1 MAEDEPFSFDDHIQ
15 KQLDP
20 YFWAKRKAS
29 DLFMEIREAL
39 GDERARRV
47 FAIWGTP
54 PTAARLNESENI
66 GIINRLDYMI
76 KIDGDGKSVRDKDGM
91 LVFEPNVK
99 ELARQI
105 AGERYVNP
113 TAGEI
118 AVVERH
124 IRRLNVKR
132 QKNPYWPQRK
142 G

>member
-1 MAEDEPFSFDDHIQ
+1 VSEEPFSFDDHIQ

-29 DLFMEIREAL
+29 DLFMEIREVL

-54 PTAARLNESENI
+54 PTASRLKEIENM
-66 GIINRLDYMI
+66 GIIDRLDHMI
-76 KIDGDGKSVRDKDGM
+76 KTDGAGKSVRGEDGM

-105 AGERYVNP
+105 AGEKYANP

-124 IRRLNVKR
+124 IRRLNAKR

>member
-1 MAEDEPFSFDDHIQ
+1 MVEEPFSFDDHTQ

-29 DLFMEIREAL
+29 DLFLEIREVL

-54 PTAARLNESENI
+54 PTASRLNEIENI
-66 GIINRLDYMI
+66 AIINRLDHMI
-76 KIDGDGKSVRDKDGM
+76 KTEGDGKSVRGKDGM

-99 ELARQI
+99 ALARQI
-105 AGERYVNP
+105 AGEQYVNP
-113 TAGEI
+113 TADEI

-124 IRRLNVKR
+124 IRRLNAKR
-132 QKNPYWPQRK
+132 RQNPYWPQRR

>member
-1 MAEDEPFSFDDHIQ
+1 MNPFHS
-15 KQLDP
+15 
-20 YFWAKRKAS
+20 KA
-29 DLFMEIREAL
+29 LNMFLEIREVL

-54 PTAARLNESENI
+54 PTASRLNEIKNRA
-66 GIINRLDYMI
+66 IIDRLDLMI
-76 KIDGDGKSVRDKDGM
+76 KMDKDGKSVRDKNGM

-105 AGERYVNP
+105 AGEQYVNP
-113 TAGEI
+113 TADEI
-118 AVVERH
+118 AVVERQ
-124 IRRLNVKR
+124 IRRLNAKR